1 MGYVYFV
8 GGWMFG
14 LVWIGIL
21 SALGDPD
28 ERWQSMVS
36 GSRFDSSESAPRRPR
51 TRRALFLFGVAVMLG
66 ATAVIVAASNGPPA
80 KGSLNPSRDS
90 IWIYCLG
97 CAVPVTLLAFHFAR
111 SALVRPVVGAVG
123 TLLAVVVLAAAG
135 DAFRA
140 YGQPLDGLAAT
151 AHDQHALVVAALLV
165 PLLLITLACLPLRRT
180 RAVEFSAHA
189 PG

>member
-1 MGYVYFV
+1 M
-8 GGWMFG
+8 
-14 LVWIGIL
+14 
-21 SALGDPD
+21 
-28 ERWQSMVS
+28 
-36 GSRFDSSESAPRRPR
+36 
-51 TRRALFLFGVAVMLG
+51 FLFGVAVMLG

-140 YGQPLDGLAAT
+140 YGNLSTVSRRRRMTSTHSWSQP
-151 AHDQHALVVAALLV
+151 
-165 PLLLITLACLPLRRT
+165 
-180 RAVEFSAHA
+180 FSSRSC
-189 PG
+189 